1 MLYKISTTICFLFF
15 KWFSRLQVIGR
26 DSIPQRGSFILA
38 SNHLSN
44 LDPPL
49 LSSACPRQLAIV
61 AKKELFKTKI
71 SSFYFKKVGTI
82 PVERGKISLQTMKT
96 LVKTLAKKPILIFP
110 EGSRGAGLEN
120 AQKGAGF
127 LCKKAKVPVIAARI
141 FGTDQILPPGKV
153 FPRRRTV
160 KLVFKL
166 VENIDFSEKSDKINK
181 KIVETIKNI
190 K

>member
-15 KWFSRLQVIGR
+15 KWFSSLKVVGR
-26 DSIPQRGSFILA
+26 ECIPKKGSFILA

-61 AKKELFKTKI
+61 AKKELFSNDIT
-71 SSFYFKKVGTI
+71 SFYFKKVGTI
-82 PVERGKISLQTMKT
+82 PVGRGNITAGTMKI
-96 LVKTLAKKPILIFP
+96 LIKTLAKKPILIFP

-127 LCKKAKVPVIAARI
+127 LCRMTKVPVIAAKI
-141 FGTDQILPPGKV
+141 IGTDQILPPGKIV
-153 FPRRRTV
+153 PKRKKV
-160 KLVFKL
+160 KLIFKP

>member
-1 MLYKISTTICFLFF
+1 MLYKISTTIFFLFF
-15 KWFSRLQVIGR
+15 KWFSHLEVIGR
-26 DSIPQRGSFILA
+26 DCIPDKENFILA

-49 LSSACPRQLAIV
+49 LSFACPRQLAIV

-82 PVERGKISLQTMKT
+82 PIERRKITLQTMKT
-96 LVKTLAKKPILIFP
+96 LVKTLEKKPILIFP
-110 EGSRGAGLEN
+110 EGSRGVGLKR

-127 LCKKAKVPVIAARI
+127 LCKRVKVPVVVAKI
-141 FGTDQILPPGKV
+141 FGTDQILPPGKI
-153 FPRRRTV
+153 FPKRKKV

-166 VENIDFSEKSDKINK
+166 VKNIDFSEKSGQINEKIIN
-181 KIVETIKNI
+181 TIENI

>member
-15 KWFSRLQVIGR
+15 KWFSSLEVIGR
-26 DSIPQRGSFILA
+26 DCIPEKGNFILA

-71 SSFYFKKVGTI
+71 SSFYFKKVGTVPI
-82 PVERGKISLQTMKT
+82 ERGKITIQTMKT
-96 LVKTLAKKPILIFP
+96 LVKTLEKKPILIFP
-110 EGSRGAGLEN
+110 EGSRGVGLKK

-127 LCKKAKVPVIAARI
+127 LCKKSKAPVIAARI
-141 FGTDQILPPGKV
+141 FGTDQIFPAGKILPK
-153 FPRRRTV
+153 RKKV
-160 KLVFKL
+160 KLVFKP
-166 VENIDFSEKSDKINK
+166 VKNIDFSKKSSEINK
-181 KIVETIKNI
+181 IIINTIENI
-190 K
+190 Q

>member
-15 KWFSRLQVIGR
+15 KWFSSLEVVGR
-26 DSIPQRGSFILA
+26 ECIPNKGSFILA

-61 AKKELFKTKI
+61 AKKELFNNKI
-71 SSFYFKKVGTI
+71 ASFYFKRVGTI
-82 PVERGKISLQTMKT
+82 PIGRGAITAGTMRI
-96 LVKTLAKKPILIFP
+96 LIKTLAKKPMLIFP

-127 LCKKAKVPVIAARI
+127 LCKKAKAPVIAARI
-141 FGTDQILPPGKV
+141 FGTDQILPPGKT
-153 FPRRRTV
+153 FPKRKKV
-160 KLVFKL
+160 KLVFKP
-166 VENIDFSEKSDKINK
+166 VENIDFSEKSDKINE
-181 KIVETIKNI
+181 KIVEAIKNI

>member
-15 KWFSRLQVIGR
+15 KWFSSLEVFGR
-26 DSIPQRGSFILA
+26 ECIPDKGNFILA

-82 PVERGKISLQTMKT
+82 PIERGKISLQTMKT
-96 LVKTLAKKPILIFP
+96 LVKILAKKPILIFP
-110 EGSRGAGLEN
+110 EGSRGAGLKN

-127 LCKKAKVPVIAARI
+127 LCKKAKVPVIVARI
-141 FGTDQILPPGKV
+141 FGTDQILPRGKT
-153 FPRRRTV
+153 FPRRKKV

-166 VENIDFSEKSDKINK
+166 VENIDFSQKSDQINK
-181 KIVETIKNI
+181 KIIDTIENI